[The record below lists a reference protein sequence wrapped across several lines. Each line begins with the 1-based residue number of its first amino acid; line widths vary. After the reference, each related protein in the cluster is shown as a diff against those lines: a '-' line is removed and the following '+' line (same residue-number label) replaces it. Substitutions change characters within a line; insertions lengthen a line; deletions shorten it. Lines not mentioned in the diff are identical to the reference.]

1 MIPEI
6 QVLIS
11 VFISSILGSLHCVGM
26 CGSLVALCCVS
37 GTSTE
42 NKKVKILNELI
53 YHLSRLISYLCLGY
67 IAGSIG
73 SLGSSYIDSP
83 QFQKYFALIA
93 GSVLILWGL
102 RELGI
107 FSFLKNTS
115 SSFSNIQYSISSKIL
130 SFKLFKYPLQS
141 SGYLRG
147 AFVGLMSGLLPCGWL
162 YAYVLIAASTQN
174 PLSGVIIMGVF
185 WLGTVPALI
194 IFARILKKLNS
205 IWLKRIP
212 KITALIIILLGLM
225 TISGRVSMIEESN
238 SAKKSAT
245 MSCH

>member
-1 MIPEI
+1 
-6 QVLIS
+6 
-11 VFISSILGSLHCVGM
+11 
-26 CGSLVALCCVS
+26 
-37 GTSTE
+37 
-42 NKKVKILNELI
+42 
-53 YHLSRLISYLCLGY
+53 
-67 IAGSIG
+67 
-73 SLGSSYIDSP
+73 
-83 QFQKYFALIA
+83 
-93 GSVLILWGL
+93 
-102 RELGI
+102 
-107 FSFLKNTS
+107 
-115 SSFSNIQYSISSKIL
+115 
-130 SFKLFKYPLQS
+130 
-141 SGYLRG
+141 
-147 AFVGLMSGLLPCGWL
+147 MSGLLPCGWL

-238 SAKKSAT
+238 SGNKTAT